1 MKLNRLKYVT
11 VIFRQYLFIY
21 LASPIITQTT
31 TCTQP
36 FLFNPK
42 PQTLK
47 NSFLHLWLK
56 FRAKIWKYEIH
67 LKTLHTLYVDH
78 T

>member
-1 MKLNRLKYVT
+1 MKEFDNLFT
-11 VIFRQYLFIY
+11 LFIY
-21 LASPIITQTT
+21 LALPIITQTT

-42 PQTLK
+42 AQASK
-47 NSFLHLWLK
+47 NSCHHLWLK
-56 FRAKIWKYEIH
+56 FGAKIWKYEIH
-67 LKTLHTLYVDH
+67 LRTLHVLYVNH